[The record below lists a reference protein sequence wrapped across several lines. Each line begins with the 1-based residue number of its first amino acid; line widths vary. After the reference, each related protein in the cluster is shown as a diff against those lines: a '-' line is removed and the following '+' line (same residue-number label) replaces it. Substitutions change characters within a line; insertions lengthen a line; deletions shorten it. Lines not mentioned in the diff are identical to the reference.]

1 MATGPIAPT
10 RSTNVITHQLARAVA
25 RLGERGDGADV
36 EEGEVEG
43 TGHRGHC
50 RLRGHSCDRSAAT
63 ALALAAAACN
73 GSDCCNGRDVEEV
86 DGERV
91 DHLKVGGSG
100 VCDGKRAGRCIRVS
114 PAFEWAS
121 GEIAACDQ
129 FGKEAASARR
139 RRRKRRR

>member
-1 MATGPIAPT
+1 MSWHGP
-10 RSTNVITHQLARAVA
+10 SRASANAVTEQMSRKA
-25 RLGERGDGADV
+25 
-36 EEGEVEG
+36 
-43 TGHRGHC
+43 
-50 RLRGHSCDRSAAT
+50 RLRGPGTAAT
-63 ALALAAAACN
+63 AACAGTAATAPPRPRPSLALAAAASN

-114 PAFEWAS
+114 LTFEWAS

-129 FGKEAASARR
+129 FGEEAREGGAGKGDGEGAES
-139 RRRKRRR
+139 